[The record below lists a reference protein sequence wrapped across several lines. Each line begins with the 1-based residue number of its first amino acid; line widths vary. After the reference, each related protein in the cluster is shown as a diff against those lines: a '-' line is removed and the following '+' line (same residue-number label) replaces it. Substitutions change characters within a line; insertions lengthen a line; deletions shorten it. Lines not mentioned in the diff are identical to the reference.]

1 MHKQISAPP
10 APPQIQLSL
19 LSNLSQGIVLCW
31 EQSLQ
36 KSSESESSV
45 MVVGKCEWTTYMPY
59 GGGRNNTDASKLL
72 HKDFSKNMWII
83 ISFFF
88 RDEIEIFIISL
99 FETRSRFVPSISRA
113 SRRDRDLYLL
123 YLVLRDEI
131 ENLLYQILNFE
142 KGTRNK
148 KGFLVIER
156 EFSLLILTRFFE
168 IENSRQCLSQAL
180 PRPTI
185 MLWTLQEL
193 NT

>member
-1 MHKQISAPP
+1 MNYIYAIWRWKKQHRC
-10 APPQIQLSL
+10 L
-19 LSNLSQGIVLCW
+19 
-31 EQSLQ
+31 E
-36 KSSESESSV
+36 
-45 MVVGKCEWTTYMPY
+45 
-59 GGGRNNTDASKLL
+59 LL

-156 EFSLLILTRFFE
+156 EFSSLILTRFFE
-168 IENSRQCLSQAL
+168 IENSRQCLLRRSSKNMGTEHKVVLLGSDTNAIL
-180 PRPTI
+180 CNHCI
-185 MLWTLQEL
+185 SILFC
-193 NT
+193 NGDGN